1 MEGIKMQCPKC
12 QFDNADGMNFC
23 GKCGTKLERFCP
35 QCDFGNPS
43 GYEFCGKCG
52 HRLFL
57 PSEPISKEL
66 SFDDKLAK
74 IQKYLPKGL
83 TEKILSQRDRIEGER
98 KQVTVMFCDMEAF
111 TQLSEKLGPEDV
123 YTIMDQVYEILIHKV
138 HEYEGTVNEMTGDGI
153 MALFGAPIAL
163 EDAPQ
168 RAIRSAY
175 SIHREM
181 TKFNKKLNETRSW
194 ISPIKM
200 RIGIHSGPVVV
211 GTLGND
217 LRVEFKVVG
226 DTVNLASRIEG
237 LAEPAATYVSEGTFK
252 QTEGFFRFESLGKK
266 KIKGKSEPIEIYRV
280 IAPSTRKT
288 RFDVSAE
295 RGLTKFVG
303 RERELELLLDGFERA
318 KSGRGQAFSIMAEA
332 GLGKSRLLYEFR
344 KAVANEDITFLEGRC
359 LSYSSGKAYHPIV
372 DILMSN
378 FDIQEKD
385 KDSEI
390 SEKVKNGL
398 KKLKI
403 EETLCYPYIMN
414 LLSVKGSDSRESNM
428 TPEMMKYR
436 INEALKK
443 VCLRGSELRP
453 LVMAF
458 EDLHWI
464 DKSSEESLKNWLNS
478 ISGARVLMIFTYRP
492 DYVHSWGGK
501 SYHNQ
506 VNLNRLSN
514 RESLLMASN
523 LLDELILDRNLE
535 EFILE
540 KTEGVPFF
548 IEEFIRSLKEIKII
562 KKSDNKYFLSRDFG
576 DVSIPATIHD
586 IIMARVDSLPEG
598 AKEILRTGAVIE
610 REFSYDLIKQLMDL
624 SETELLSYL
633 SVLRDSELIYE
644 RGLYPHA
651 TCVFKHALTRQ
662 VVYDSIMLK
671 RRKKL
676 HEEIGNV
683 IEEVYKD
690 NLYEHYAV
698 LAQQYIKSESCSK
711 GIEYSIKAGDQSV
724 GIFAWHEARN
734 HYENALQILEDDNT
748 VQRAEVL
755 RKLALVTMSDLDV
768 ETSLDYAQNSLKLY
782 EALEDQHHQLEVLM
796 HIQSIYSGG
805 FRDGSMEDNAIKYL
819 EKAAAIVE
827 KEPDNQDKGLIYQR
841 TAHLYLHRGQPAVT
855 RTWAQKA
862 EDLFARLGIPMGT
875 SLGTA
880 LTYTG
885 QIDAGFSYNE
895 KNWEPV
901 LKSGN
906 PLIIAL
912 LGHELALTRA
922 LLRDVPQAR
931 DWGERILPE
940 VKKAGGRYEGFLWR
954 PLSLIYTL
962 SGEFAKA
969 EEACR
974 AEREIEKKT
983 LMSCFFEDAA
993 GIGFYYLR
1001 KGDWKR
1007 AQNYLDWA
1015 LPIHKERNNV
1025 AAIGACYYI
1034 QGNLFLEKKNY
1045 EKAEK
1050 FLIKSL
1056 EICRNGGNV
1065 IFELW
1070 VLPSI
1075 CEVHLKKGQ
1084 FEGAAEYINRGFELL
1099 KPDQNWYGLAAPL
1112 YLVKAMLAAK
1122 ERSWD
1127 MAAEYFAKA
1136 DQLNLKFGLPWDE
1149 AKTNYEWSKMLVARA
1164 QRDDEKNARKK
1175 HSRANDVLQRL
1186 GIEDD
1191 AVKRLIEES
1200 VSIK

>member
-1 MEGIKMQCPKC
+1 MQCPKC
-12 QFDNADGMNFC
+12 QFDNREGAKFC
-23 GKCGTKLERFCP
+23 KECGIKLETPCPKCGSIFASDSKFC
-35 QCDFGNPS
+35 D
-43 GYEFCGKCG
+43 ECG
-52 HRLFL
+52 FQ
-57 PSEPISKEL
+57 L
-66 SFDDKLAK
+66 SRPNEKAPKDSFFDEKLAK

-83 TEKILSQRDRIEGER
+83 TEKILAQRDRIEGEH
-98 KQVTVMFCDMEAF
+98 KQVTVMFCDMVDFAP
-111 TQLSEKLGPEDV
+111 LVEKLGSEEA

-175 SIHREM
+175 AIHREM
-181 TKFNKKLNETRSW
+181 TKFSKKLNETQGW
-194 ISPIKM
+194 ISPIIM
-200 RIGIHSGPVVV
+200 RIGIHSGPVIL
-211 GTLGND
+211 GALGND

-237 LAEPAATYVSEGTFK
+237 LAEPATTYISESTFN
-252 QTEGFFRFESLGKK
+252 QTEGFFRFESLGRK
-266 KIKGKSEPIEIYRV
+266 KIKGKSDPIEIYRV

-295 RGLTKFVG
+295 RGLTQFVG
-303 RERELELLLDGFERA
+303 RERELELLMDGFERA

-359 LSYSSGKAYHPIV
+359 LSYSSGKAYHPIA

-385 KDSEI
+385 SDSEI
-390 SEKVKNGL
+390 GKKVKDGL
-398 KKLKI
+398 KALKI
-403 EETLCYPYIMN
+403 EESLCYPYILD
-414 LLSVKGSDSRESNM
+414 LLSVKDSDRRESNM

-436 INEALKK
+436 INEALKQ
-443 VCLRGSELRP
+443 VCLSGSELRP

-464 DKSSEESLKNWLNS
+464 DKSSEESLKHWLDS

-492 DYVHSWGGK
+492 DYVPSWGGK

-523 LLDELILDRNLE
+523 LLDEQILDRNLE

-548 IEEFIRSLKEIKII
+548 IEEFIRSLKDIKII
-562 KKSDNKYFLSRDFG
+562 KKSDNKYFLSKDVG

-610 REFSYDLIKQLMDL
+610 REFSFDLIKRLMDFP
-624 SETELLSYL
+624 EPELLSHL

-644 RGLYPHA
+644 RGLYPHS

-662 VVYDSIMLK
+662 VVYDSIMVK

-683 IEEVYKD
+683 IEEVYQD
-690 NLYEHYAV
+690 NLDEHYAV
-698 LAQQYIKSESCSK
+698 LAQQYIKSENCLK

-724 GIFAWHEARN
+724 GVFAWHEARN

-748 VQRAEVL
+748 VQRAEIF
-755 RKLALVTMSDLDV
+755 RKLAMVTMSDLDV
-768 ETSLDYAQNSLKLY
+768 ETSLDYAQNALRLY
-782 EALEDQHHQLEVLM
+782 EALEDKHYQLEVLM
-796 HIQSIYSGG
+796 HIQSIYLGG
-805 FRDGSMEDNAIKYL
+805 FRDGSMEDEALKYL

-827 KEPDNQDKGLIYQR
+827 KESDNQDKGLIYQR
-841 TAHLYLHRGQPAVT
+841 TAHLYLHRGQPAFT

-901 LKSGN
+901 LKTGN

-931 DWGERILPE
+931 QWGERILPE

-962 SGEFAKA
+962 SGEFPKA

-974 AEREIEKKT
+974 AERQIEDKT

-1001 KGDWKR
+1001 RGDWKS
-1007 AQNYLDWA
+1007 AQDYMDWA

-1034 QGNLFLEKKNY
+1034 QGNLSLEKKNY
-1045 EKAEK
+1045 DKAEK
-1050 FLIKSL
+1050 FLLKSL
-1056 EICRNGGNV
+1056 EICLSGGNV

-1070 VLPSI
+1070 VIPSI

-1084 FEGAAEYINRGFELL
+1084 LEKAKEYINRGFELL

-1112 YLVKAMLAAK
+1112 YLLKAILAAK

-1127 MAAEYFAKA
+1127 MAAKYFAKA
-1136 DQLNLKFGLPWDE
+1136 YQLNQKYELPWDE
-1149 AKTNYEWSKMLVARA
+1149 AKTNYEWGKMLIARS

-1175 HSRANDVLQRL
+1175 FSRSMDIFQRM

-1191 AVKRLIEES
+1191 AVKRLFKES
-1200 VSIK
+1200 LPTK